1 MSESGSEIW
10 IALIIGSSALLVLAG
25 IFVGMVLFHQ
35 KRYIDTQ
42 KEKMRILE
50 ENQKMI
56 EESRD
61 QLRTLAIHLQSVR
74 EEERTR
80 IAREI
85 HDELGQLL
93 TVMKMDIALLSKKI
107 KSHSENTFSNE
118 AIQSLQTMSGL
129 ADSTI
134 QSVRRIA
141 TQLRPE
147 ILDELGLR
155 EAIEW
160 ETELFQQRTKILSK
174 FNSPKEFILL
184 DTDRATA
191 LFRIFQETLTNVARH
206 SGATRV
212 DVTIDLF
219 DSELIL
225 LVSDNGKGITQ
236 QEATGSK
243 SLGLLG
249 MRERAQVFG
258 GAVEVSGIAGK
269 GTTVKVCVPLNTIG
283 TSS

>member
-1 MSESGSEIW
+1 VSSQDTELLF
-10 IALIIGSSALLVLAG
+10 ALIIGSSALLVLAG

-107 KSHSENTFSNE
+107 KSHSENTFSDE

-160 ETELFQQRTKILSK
+160 ETELFQQRTKILTK

-184 DTDRATA
+184 DNERATA
-191 LFRIFQETLTNVARH
+191 LFRIFQETLTNAARH
-206 SGATRV
+206 SQATRV
-212 DVTIDLF
+212 NVTIDLF
-219 DSELIL
+219 DSELRL

-236 QEATGSK
+236 QQTVGSK
-243 SLGLLG
+243 SLGLMG

-258 GAVEVSGIAGK
+258 GSVEVSGIPGK
-269 GTTVKVCVPLNTIG
+269 GTTVKVCVPLKSAGSLI
-283 TSS
+283 

>member
-1 MSESGSEIW
+1 MPTPGSEIW
-10 IALIIGSSALLVLAG
+10 LALVVGTTAIVILGGILLGSIMFS
-25 IFVGMVLFHQ
+25 Q
-35 KRYIDTQ
+35 KRFINSQ
-42 KEKMRILE
+42 REKVRILE
-50 ENQKMI
+50 ESERQLK
-56 EESRD
+56 ESYDKVR
-61 QLRTLAIHLQSVR
+61 QFAVHLQSVR

-107 KSHSENTFSNE
+107 KSQNENRFACE
-118 AIQSLQTMSGL
+118 AIKSLQTMSGL

-160 ETELFQQRTKILSK
+160 ETGLFQERTKILTNFS
-174 FNSPKEFILL
+174 SSKEFISL
-184 DTDRATA
+184 DPERATA
-191 LFRIFQETLTNVARH
+191 LFRIFQETLTNIARH
-206 SGATRV
+206 SQATQI

-236 QEATGSK
+236 VEATGSR

-258 GAVEVSGIAGK
+258 GSVDITGIPGK
-269 GTTVKVCVPLNTIG
+269 GTMVKVRVPLKPVSAST
-283 TSS
+283 